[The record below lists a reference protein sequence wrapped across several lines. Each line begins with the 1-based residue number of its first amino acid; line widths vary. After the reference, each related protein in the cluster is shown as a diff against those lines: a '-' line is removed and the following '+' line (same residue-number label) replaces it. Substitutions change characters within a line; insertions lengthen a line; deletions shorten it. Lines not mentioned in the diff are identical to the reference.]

1 MHNSSSVWPLTWA
14 AVQTRHL
21 LLAHL
26 QANATTNE
34 ADTVRVPLHQPLAL
48 HTASR
53 EHSEAALITMTTQRA
68 WL

>member
-14 AVQTRHL
+14 AVQTRPL

-34 ADTVRVPLHQPLAL
+34 EDTVLRLA
-48 HTASR
+48 A
-53 EHSEAALITMTTQRA
+53 
-68 WL
+68 